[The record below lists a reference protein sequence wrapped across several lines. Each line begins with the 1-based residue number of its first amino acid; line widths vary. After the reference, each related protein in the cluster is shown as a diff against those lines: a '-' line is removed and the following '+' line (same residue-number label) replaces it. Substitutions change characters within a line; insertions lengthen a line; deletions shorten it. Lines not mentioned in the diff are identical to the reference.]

1 MIVSN
6 ITTPLLG
13 IVDTSILGHLPHAYL
28 LAGVALANTII
39 TAVVWL
45 FGFLR
50 MSTTGLT
57 AQALGKNNPEQTSQL
72 LVQGLSIAIFTSLV
86 LLILQPWILQGAL
99 WFAEAD
105 VQVNQAASEYFFIR
119 FQALPANLI
128 NLVLV
133 GWLLAHGKTK
143 AIMLTQIA
151 INLVNVFLD
160 LILVFVFDLAVKGVA
175 WASLAAEYTG
185 LIIYLFI
192 SFKLIVKTNLHTTI
206 QQSLVQIHQ
215 INFRQFLAVNR
226 DILIRTLVLECA
238 LVFLTFQGARIGV
251 NVLAA
256 NALLMNFLLLI
267 SLGLDG
273 IAYAAEVQI
282 GKTFGANDKTKLKQ
296 NIMLGM
302 NLSLVLAAVYSIIFL
317 LFDQQ
322 IIGLMTDI
330 DTIKTTALEFS
341 FYIIILP
348 LTAVWCFLLDGVFI
362 GLADSK
368 SMRNSMLVSVVG
380 VFFPVWFI
388 TNYLAELHAFNP
400 NHALWIA
407 LHAMMLTRGITLAR
421 KITLYI

>member
-13 IVDTSILGHLPHAYL
+13 IVDTSILGHLPHAHL
-28 LAGVALANTII
+28 LAGVALANTVI
-39 TAVVWL
+39 TAIVWM

-57 AQALGKNNPEQTSQL
+57 AQAIGKNNSQQTTQL
-72 LVQGLSIAIFTSLV
+72 LVQGLSIALLV
-86 LLILQPWILQGAL
+86 SGLLLLIQPWLLQGAL
-99 WFAEAD
+99 WFAQAD
-105 VQVNQAASEYFFIR
+105 EKVNQAASVYFAIR
-119 FQALPANLI
+119 IYAIPASLI

-143 AIMLTQIA
+143 AIMLAQIG
-151 INLVNVFLD
+151 INLVNVVLD
-160 LILVFVFDLAVKGVA
+160 LVLVYGFDLAVSGVA
-175 WASLAAEYTG
+175 WASLTAEYFG
-185 LIIYLFI
+185 LTIYLLVGN
-192 SFKLIVKTNLHTTI
+192 KTLVKTHLPKVI
-206 QQSLVQIHQ
+206 QQIQLS
-215 INFRQFLAVNR
+215 NFNHFLAVNR
-226 DILIRTLVLECA
+226 DILIRTLVLESA

-251 NVLAA
+251 DVLAA

-282 GKTFGANDKTKLKQ
+282 GKSYGAQDRTKLKQ
-296 NIMLGM
+296 NYLLGM
-302 NLSLVLAAVYSIIFL
+302 RLSVGLALVYCIVFA

-322 IIGLMTDI
+322 IIALMTDI
-330 DTIKTTALEFS
+330 DSIKTTANTFS
-341 FYIIILP
+341 FYIILLP

-368 SMRNSMLVSVVG
+368 SMRNSMLVSVIV

-388 TNYLAELHAFNP
+388 GNQLALAYELNQ
-400 NHALWIA
+400 NHALWVAI
-407 LHAMMLTRGITLAR
+407 HAMMLTRGITLAR
-421 KITLYI
+421 KITVYI